1 MTTSSTA
8 AGRIGGE
15 TPAPSAFD
23 RTLIAPMIL
32 GSILNPV
39 NSSMIAV
46 ALIPIGVSFGASPA
60 ATAWLVSGL
69 YVATAV
75 GQPVVGRLVDIF
87 GPRRLYLAGAA
98 LVGIAGLLGAF
109 APSLAVLV
117 VARVVLGFGTC
128 AGYPAAMYL
137 IRRESERTG
146 RDTQSGILTVLSI
159 STQTIAVIGP
169 TLGGLLIGAGGWH
182 LIFSINIP
190 LSLACLALGAL
201 RLPRSTVR
209 KGQAKAIDFAGI
221 ALFAAMLVTLLLFLM
236 SPGAGRWY
244 LPVLAVAAGAG
255 LAVRELRVRDPFID
269 LRVLGG
275 NGPLLA
281 TYGRTV
287 LTYTV
292 AYSVLYGF
300 TQWLEEGRGLSASVT
315 GLVLLPLSLTG
326 IVAAAVTGRRAEIRG
341 KLLVGTIAM
350 LGGCAL
356 LLVANPGSAIWLFV
370 VIAVLQGVPQGLNSL
385 ANQNALY
392 QQADPARIGASAG
405 LLRTFG
411 YLGAMI
417 ASAANGAFFR
427 AGARTGGLHHLAWF
441 LLVVA
446 GVLLVATIADPSLR
460 FRRKDEQVAA
470 TTIDDNTALV
480 LIDLQ
485 NGVMGAPATPHSAS
499 DVLAR
504 SVELADT
511 FRAHGA
517 PVVLVRVSRAPDGAD
532 WVPGRTAVG
541 GRTGNGTPPE
551 GWDQIV
557 DDLAGHPEDL
567 IVTKRNWGAFYGT
580 DLDLQLRRR
589 GVTQIVLGG
598 VATSIGVESTARA
611 AYEHGYHVTL
621 ATDAMSDVDADA
633 HHNSVERIFPR
644 LGETA
649 TTAEIIELFRKSRN

>member
-1 MTTSSTA
+1 MTA
-8 AGRIGGE
+8 
-15 TPAPSAFD
+15 PARFD
-23 RTLIAPMIL
+23 RRLIAPMIL

-46 ALIPIGVSFGASPA
+46 ALVPIGIAFGASA
-60 ATAWLVSGL
+60 AQTVWLVSGL
-69 YVATAV
+69 YVATAI
-75 GQPVVGRLVDIF
+75 GQPVVGRLVDLF

-109 APSLAVLV
+109 APSLWVLV

-159 STQTIAVIGP
+159 SAQTIAVVGP

-182 LIFSINIP
+182 LIFGVNIP

-201 RLPRSTVR
+201 RLPATTVR
-209 KGQAKAIDFAGI
+209 KGRLADIDFPGI
-221 ALFAAMLVTLLLFLM
+221 ALFTAMLVTLLLFLM
-236 SPGAGRWY
+236 SPSAGRWY

-269 LRVLGG
+269 LRLLRG
-275 NGPLLA
+275 NVPLVA
-281 TYGRTV
+281 TYARA
-287 LTYTV
+287 LLSFTV

-300 TQWLEEGRGLSASVT
+300 TQWLEQGRGLSASAT

-326 IVAAAVTGRRAEIRG
+326 IVAAAVSGRSPAVRG
-341 KLLVGTIAM
+341 KLLTGTLAM
-350 LGGCAL
+350 AGGCAL
-356 LLVANPGSAIWLFV
+356 LLVADGSSPIWLFV
-370 VIAVLQGVPQGLNSL
+370 VVAVLQGVPQGLNNL
-385 ANQNALY
+385 VNQNALY
-392 QQADPARIGASAG
+392 QQAEPARIGASAG
-405 LLRTFG
+405 LLRTFS
-411 YLGAMI
+411 YLGAMV
-417 ASAANGAFFR
+417 AAVANGAFF
-427 AGARTGGLHHLAWF
+427 AGGARTAGLHHLALF

-446 GVLLVATIADPSLR
+446 VTLLVVTVIDRSLKTK
-460 FRRKDEQVAA
+460 RKDRQMAA

-485 NGVMGAPATPHSAS
+485 NGVLGAPATPHSAS

-511 FRAHGA
+511 FRSHGA
-517 PVVLVRVSRAPDGAD
+517 LVVLVRATRAPDGVD
-532 WVPGRTAVG
+532 WSPGRTSAG
-541 GRTGNGTPPE
+541 SQANGTPPE
-551 GWDQIV
+551 GWDAIV
-557 DDLAGHPEDL
+557 DDLAGYPEDV

-580 DLDLQLRRR
+580 DLDLHLRRR

-621 ATDAMSDVDADA
+621 ATDAMSDLDADA
-633 HHNSVERIFPR
+633 HHSSVERIFPR

-649 TTAEIIELFRKSRN
+649 TTAEIIELFRKSRD